1 MAVEYNDSTNLNF
14 EDRTA
19 LIWYRFS
26 GLTGIESVEIT
37 PSVANIYLGD
47 ELQYHVIVTYKN
59 GVIADLTDEALWS
72 TSSSPSIADFS
83 TETPG
88 LLTSTA
94 TGTCAIVVGVPNL
107 FGFFEFANES
117 LTIHNPLIV
126 EQAHDLVDQ
135 YRPVVDDYIKLFTS
149 QYQNS
154 TKLLAWARS
163 FMDIVDDIKDLAQN
177 LSFYFSLFR
186 VIDKDAIS
194 YVPNALTTKAGSYT
208 FTSFDAC
215 VGNQLDILGVILGVP
230 RQVTF
235 DPTDGSSPILDDD
248 TYRILLKNQVLKNHW
263 DGRAESLQT
272 TWKELFP
279 GGKIIVQDNQ
289 NMTIDVTIT
298 GTFTQIIIDLIENDY
313 IVPRP
318 QGVWMNYYVGTI
330 SPANLPFFGFDRRD
344 AYVSGFDEGHWV

>member
-1 MAVEYNDSTNLNF
+1 MTVEYNDSTNLNF

-26 GLTGIESVEIT
+26 ELTGIESVEIT
-37 PSVANIYLGD
+37 PSAANIYLGD

-59 GVIADLTDEALWS
+59 GVIADLTDEASWS

-94 TGTCAIVVGVPNL
+94 TGTCDIVVDVPSL
-107 FGFFEFANES
+107 FGFFATFTES
-117 LTIHNPLIV
+117 LTIHESLIV
-126 EQAHDLVDQ
+126 EQSEDLVDA
-135 YRPVVDDYIKLFTS
+135 YRPVVADYIKLFTS

-154 TKLLAWARS
+154 SKMLAWARS
-163 FMDIVDDIKDLAQN
+163 FMDMVDDIKDMAQS
-177 LSFYFSLFR
+177 LSFYFSFFR
-186 VIDKDAIS
+186 IIDKDAIS

-215 VGNQLDILGVILGVP
+215 VGNQLDILGVILGIS

-235 DPTDGSSPILDDD
+235 DPTDGSSPVLDDD
-248 TYRILLKNQVLKNHW
+248 TYRILLKARVIMNHW
-263 DGRAESLQT
+263 DGKAASLQEK
-272 TWKELFP
+272 WKELFP
-279 GGKIIVQDNQ
+279 GGKIVVQDNQ
-289 NMTIDVTIT
+289 NMTVSVTIYV
-298 GTFTQIIIDLIENDY
+298 GLSQMIVDLITNEY

-318 QGVWMNYYVGTI
+318 QGVLMNYYYGT
-330 SPANLPFFGFDRRD
+330 PPFFGFDRD
-344 AYVSGFDEGHWV
+344 DTYVSGFDTGNWV

>member
-1 MAVEYNDSTNLNF
+1 MT
-14 EDRTA
+14 
-19 LIWYRFS
+19 
-26 GLTGIESVEIT
+26 IEFVEII
-37 PSVANIYLGD
+37 PSIADIYLGD
-47 ELQYHVIVTYKN
+47 ELQCRVIVTYEN
-59 GVIADLTDEALWS
+59 GVSADLTDEALWS

-88 LLTSTA
+88 LLISKA
-94 TGTCAIVVGVPNL
+94 LGTCDIVVGVPDQA
-107 FGFFEFANES
+107 GAFEFFSGS

-126 EQAHDLVDQ
+126 EQTEDLVNA
-135 YRPVVDDYIKLFTS
+135 YRPVVADYIKLFTS

-154 TKLLAWARS
+154 TKMLAWARS
-163 FMDIVDDIKDLAQN
+163 FMDMVDDIKDMAQS
-177 LSFYFSLFR
+177 LSFYFSFFR
-186 VIDKDAIS
+186 IIDKDAIS

-235 DPTDGSSPILDDD
+235 DPTDGSSPVLDDS

-279 GGKIIVQDNQ
+279 GGTIIIQDNQ

-298 GTFTQIIIDLIENDY
+298 GTFTQIIIDLIKNDY

-344 AYVSGFDEGHWV
+344 TYVSGFDEGHWV

>member
-186 VIDKDAIS
+186 VIDKDAAA
-194 YVPNALTTKAGSYT
+194 YVVNALTVKEGDYT
-208 FTSFDAC
+208 FAAMDAC
-215 VGNQLDILGVILGVP
+215 VGDQLDILGVILGVP

-235 DPTDGSSPILDDD
+235 DPTDGSSPILDDS

-279 GGKIIVQDNQ
+279 GGTIIIQDNQ

-344 AYVSGFDEGHWV
+344 TYVSGFDEGHWV

>member
-1 MAVEYNDSTNLNF
+1 M
-14 EDRTA
+14 
-19 LIWYRFS
+19 
-26 GLTGIESVEIT
+26 
-37 PSVANIYLGD
+37 
-47 ELQYHVIVTYKN
+47 K
-59 GVIADLTDEALWS
+59 LWS

-126 EQAHDLVDQ
+126 EQTEDLVNA
-135 YRPVVDDYIKLFTS
+135 YRPVVADYIKLFTS

-154 TKLLAWARS
+154 TKMLAWARS
-163 FMDIVDDIKDLAQN
+163 FMDIVDDIKDISQS

-186 VIDKDAIS
+186 VIEKDALA
-194 YVPNALTTKAGSYT
+194 YVPDALTTKAGNYILD
-208 FTSFDAC
+208 SFDAC
-215 VGNQLDILGVILGVP
+215 VGDQLDALGVILGVP

-279 GGKIIVQDNQ
+279 GGTIIIQDNQ
-289 NMTIDVTIT
+289 DMTVDVTVT
-298 GTFTQIIIDLIENDY
+298 GAFTQIIVDLIVNDY

-318 QGVWMNYYVGTI
+318 QGVWMNYYVGPI

-344 AYVSGFDEGHWV
+344 TYVSGFDEGHWV

>member
-1 MAVEYNDSTNLNF
+1 
-14 EDRTA
+14 
-19 LIWYRFS
+19 
-26 GLTGIESVEIT
+26 
-37 PSVANIYLGD
+37 
-47 ELQYHVIVTYKN
+47 
-59 GVIADLTDEALWS
+59 
-72 TSSSPSIADFS
+72 
-83 TETPG
+83 

-215 VGNQLDILGVILGVP
+215 VGDQLDILGVILGIP

-235 DPTDGSSPILDDD
+235 DPTDGSSPVLDDS

-344 AYVSGFDEGHWV
+344 TYVSGFDEGHWV

>member
-1 MAVEYNDSTNLNF
+1 MT
-14 EDRTA
+14 
-19 LIWYRFS
+19 
-26 GLTGIESVEIT
+26 IEFVEII
-37 PSVANIYLGD
+37 PSIADIYLGD
-47 ELQYHVIVTYKN
+47 ELQCRVIVTYEN
-59 GVIADLTDEALWS
+59 GVSADLTDEALWS

-88 LLTSTA
+88 LLISKA
-94 TGTCAIVVGVPNL
+94 LGTCDIVVGVPDQA
-107 FGFFEFANES
+107 GAFEFFSGS

-126 EQAHDLVDQ
+126 EQTEDLVNA
-135 YRPVVDDYIKLFTS
+135 YRPVVADYIKLFTS

-154 TKLLAWARS
+154 TKMLAWARS
-163 FMDIVDDIKDLAQN
+163 FMDIVDDIKDMAQS
-177 LSFYFSLFR
+177 LSFYFSFFR
-186 VIDKDAIS
+186 IIDKDAIS

-215 VGNQLDILGVILGVP
+215 VGNQLDILGVILGIS

-235 DPTDGSSPILDDD
+235 DPTDGSSPVLDDS

-279 GGKIIVQDNQ
+279 GGTIIVQDNQ

-298 GTFTQIIIDLIENDY
+298 GTFTQIIIDLIKNDY

-344 AYVSGFDEGHWV
+344 TYVSGFDEGHWV

>member
-1 MAVEYNDSTNLNF
+1 MAVEYKDSTNLNF

-37 PSVANIYLGD
+37 PNVANIYLGD

-59 GVIADLTDEALWS
+59 GVIVDLTDEALWS

-88 LLTSTA
+88 LLISKA
-94 TGTCAIVVGVPNL
+94 LGTCDIVVGVPDL
-107 FGFFEFANES
+107 FGFFEFANAS
-117 LTIHNPLIV
+117 LTIHEALIV

-215 VGNQLDILGVILGVP
+215 VGDQLDALGVILGIP
-230 RQVTF
+230 RLVTF

-298 GTFTQIIIDLIENDY
+298 GAFTQIIIDLIENDY
-313 IVPRP
+313 IIPRP
-318 QGVWMNYYVGTI
+318 QGVWMNYYVGTV
-330 SPANLPFFGFDRRD
+330 SPPNLPFFGFDRRD
-344 AYVSGFDEGHWV
+344 IYVSGFDEGHWV